1 MSTLPNRGTP
11 EGDKDEETF
20 NTKKRPA
27 QEKENS
33 LSKKRNQPKREE
45 SNPALKEKIHNMN
58 NSTLSDLAARNLM
71 DTNKPETKRDEVP
84 SKRPAFDDEM
94 LVVCCALEITPQEKT
109 TMRNMRCFDT
119 VDRTIKACNLIIR
132 RHQLDERLSAWTW
145 SKLLRFSK
153 WRAKNQDAAINEFYS
168 IMLDNY
174 NEYLGNGRKLDDD
187 ILYITRKRLQSP
199 TGGIMQGKVFT
210 VIDLQKIERPAFGY
224 EYDLTDDLCGNI
236 LSYAADGNIVSRL
249 CELQLISHKWYN
261 IVMSETCSSESWD
274 MAFRQ
279 KFPGLFEG
287 PRMHTRKDCMNLTF
301 GYNHQAWVIQR
312 AIGRFARVNDRMNML
327 QSWTAQFWRE
337 SMDPCIICGVRWS
350 KLSTERCEYSRC
362 PFQQFL
368 HEYGCNNKHYR
379 EKEAYHT
386 RLFVCK
392 TCGMRHPD
400 KAMRTVGES
409 TVLCVICAEDPD
421 SRKWCGPL

>member
-1 MSTLPNRGTP
+1 MIDDKVNCRLLQMSLPVTRGTP

-33 LSKKRNQPKREE
+33 PKKKGNQ
-45 SNPALKEKIHNMN
+45 L
-58 NSTLSDLAARNLM
+58 
-71 DTNKPETKRDEVP
+71 KRDE
-84 SKRPAFDDEM
+84 SK
-94 LVVCCALEITPQEKT
+94 QE
-109 TMRNMRCFDT
+109 
-119 VDRTIKACNLIIR
+119 
-132 RHQLDERLSAWTW
+132 H
-145 SKLLRFSK
+145 
-153 WRAKNQDAAINEFYS
+153 
-168 IMLDNY
+168 
-174 NEYLGNGRKLDDD
+174 
-187 ILYITRKRLQSP
+187 P
-199 TGGIMQGKVFT
+199 
-210 VIDLQKIERPAFGY
+210 RPAFGY

-400 KAMRTVGES
+400 KAMRTVGAF
-409 TVLCVICAEDPD
+409 TVLCAICAEDRVRVQAVCSDDDD
-421 SRKWCGPL
+421 SSSSDDDDEGDGQRDGYMIDETSQDNNDHSHHRQVDNDLLRDDTNIGVGREDVAAGRRRRLVERTLFDTEAACDDDDDSSSSDDDDEGDGQRDGSMIDDTSQDNNDQNVVIGGK

>member
-1 MSTLPNRGTP
+1 MSLPVTRGTP

-33 LSKKRNQPKREE
+33 PKKNRNQ
-45 SNPALKEKIHNMN
+45 L
-58 NSTLSDLAARNLM
+58 
-71 DTNKPETKRDEVP
+71 KRDE
-84 SKRPAFDDEM
+84 SKQGQPRPA
-94 LVVCCALEITPQEKT
+94 L
-109 TMRNMRCFDT
+109 
-119 VDRTIKACNLIIR
+119 
-132 RHQLDERLSAWTW
+132 
-145 SKLLRFSK
+145 
-153 WRAKNQDAAINEFYS
+153 
-168 IMLDNY
+168 
-174 NEYLGNGRKLDDD
+174 
-187 ILYITRKRLQSP
+187 
-199 TGGIMQGKVFT
+199 
-210 VIDLQKIERPAFGY
+210 
-224 EYDLTDDLCGNI
+224 YDLSDDLCGNI
-236 LSYAADGNIVSRL
+236 LSYAADGIIVSRL

-274 MAFRQ
+274 MAFKQ

-312 AIGRFARVNDRMNML
+312 AIGRFAHVNDRMNML
-327 QSWTAQFWRE
+327 QSWTAQFCRE

-350 KLSTERCEYSRC
+350 KFSTERCEYSRC

-400 KAMRTVGES
+400 KAMQTVGQS
-409 TVLCVICAEDPD
+409 TVLCAICAEDRVRVQAVCSHDDD
-421 SRKWCGPL
+421 SSSSDESL

>member
-33 LSKKRNQPKREE
+33 PKKKGNQ
-45 SNPALKEKIHNMN
+45 L
-58 NSTLSDLAARNLM
+58 
-71 DTNKPETKRDEVP
+71 KRDE
-84 SKRPAFDDEM
+84 SK
-94 LVVCCALEITPQEKT
+94 QE
-109 TMRNMRCFDT
+109 
-119 VDRTIKACNLIIR
+119 
-132 RHQLDERLSAWTW
+132 H
-145 SKLLRFSK
+145 
-153 WRAKNQDAAINEFYS
+153 
-168 IMLDNY
+168 
-174 NEYLGNGRKLDDD
+174 
-187 ILYITRKRLQSP
+187 P
-199 TGGIMQGKVFT
+199 
-210 VIDLQKIERPAFGY
+210 RPAFGY

-400 KAMRTVGES
+400 KAMQTVGQS
-409 TVLCVICAEDPD
+409 TVLCAICAEDRVRVQAVC
-421 SRKWCGPL
+421 SHEACNNKG